1 MVKTVDTY
9 IYCYYLAK
17 ALISLHP
24 STQNVSDQNVEM
36 RVSIQTDNII
46 AVSLMTF
53 TTRETMTQIKIAF
66 SKICHL
72 ILRFTISATDNYCT
86 Q

>member
-53 TTRETMTQIKIAF
+53 TTR
-66 SKICHL
+66 
-72 ILRFTISATDNYCT
+72 
-86 Q
+86 